1 MNVTCLDRM
10 GVILIL
16 SKENTL
22 LINLTCL
29 ILTALIC
36 SHVPSEKH
44 IPRVMMIQTRPIRTR
59 NRTLHNKNL
68 TTRYRALSNKI
79 Y

>member
-1 MNVTCLDRM
+1 M

-36 SHVPSEKH
+36 SHVPSDKH
-44 IPRVMMIQTRPIRTR
+44 ILRVKNYVYKIWTSKILKYVSCKGLMIS
-59 NRTLHNKNL
+59 HFSDK
-68 TTRYRALSNKI
+68 A
-79 Y
+79 